1 MRGRYFTAILVFWLV
16 SGASVS
22 AAPVFVDGAWLEQQ
36 LSAPKIVIVDMSDD
50 DTQYLR
56 FHLSG
61 AVRLPYDVL
70 VKERQPDNFAGS
82 KIGLRARRAG
92 PNAGEGE
99 PQGRNGHKVM
109 VRLDDAELLR
119 VLGRLGITRDSH
131 VVIYDDLGGLHA
143 ARLFWELERI
153 GHPEVSVLDGGLV
166 KWILDGRRVVNA
178 PAPRKA
184 VTYERRGIGRDNE
197 AGLRDVQPALE
208 KRSAQLLDVRTE
220 EEYLGDPKKP
230 RTGHIPGARLW
241 PWDLAVD
248 FERGFVRRDD
258 ASLRKMLAQVD
269 AGPDRTVITYCRSG
283 HRAAHTYL
291 TMRALGFENVKLY
304 ANSMNEYSL
313 ALEAPIKQ
321 GKKP

>member
-1 MRGRYFTAILVFWLV
+1 MRSKYFTAILIFWLV
-16 SGASVS
+16 SSAH

-36 LSAPKIVIVDMSDD
+36 LSATKVVIVDMSED

-56 FHLSG
+56 FHLPG

-70 VKERQPDNFAGS
+70 VKERKPD
-82 KIGLRARRAG
+82 
-92 PNAGEGE
+92 
-99 PQGRNGHKVM
+99 KVK
-109 VRLDDAELLR
+109 VRIDDTELSR
-119 VLGRLGITRDSH
+119 ILGRLGITRNSH
-131 VVIYDDLGGLHA
+131 VVIYDDLGGLNA

-166 KWILDGRRVVNA
+166 KWILDGRRVVNT
-178 PAPRKA
+178 PAPRSA
-184 VTYERRGIGRDNE
+184 VTYERHGIGRDNE
-197 AGLRDVQPALE
+197 AGIRDVQQALE
-208 KRSAQLLDVRTE
+208 KRSVRLLDVRTV
-220 EEYLGDPKKP
+220 EEYIGEPKKP

-269 AGPDRTVITYCRSG
+269 AVPDRPVITYCLTG
-283 HRAAHTYL
+283 HRAARTYL
-291 TMRALGFENVKLY
+291 TLRALGFEDVKVY

-313 ALEAPIKQ
+313 APQAPIKQ
-321 GKKP
+321 GKEP